1 MAPITFNPS
10 ATSVQSKG
18 SEEISSADS
27 NINLSQN
34 QTEFETLMATA
45 PQPDYKSLFNNLP
58 SDKQQ
63 QISTSLNQFNTA
75 TLSATEALNAANDA
89 ALAYKVI
96 ENPSVTQTL
105 DYASTLQNALQKVND
120 QVKSGLD
127 YLDTLKNANSEMLQ
141 SPPIPDFS
149 ANLLGLMITSG
160 LYPSANYKGL
170 AEYFSVPPEL
180 VLQSLKNSGST
191 DDLIKEAAGALGVPI
206 PA

>member
-18 SEEISSADS
+18 SEGISSADS
-27 NINLSQN
+27 NVNLSQN

-75 TLSATEALNAANDA
+75 TQSATQALNAASA
-89 ALAYKVI
+89 AELAYKA
-96 ENPSVTQTL
+96 NPNVKQTL
-105 DYASTLQNALQKVND
+105 DYASKLQNALQKVDD
-120 QVKSGLD
+120 QVNSGLA
-127 YLDTLKNANSEMLQ
+127 YLNTLKNANSEMLQ

-149 ANLLGLMITSG
+149 ANLLGLMITSDQ
-160 LYPSANYKGL
+160 YPNANYKGL

-191 DDLIKEAAGALGVPI
+191 DALIAKAAGALGVPI

>member
-18 SEEISSADS
+18 SEGISSADS
-27 NINLSQN
+27 NVNLSQN

-75 TLSATEALNAANDA
+75 TQSATQALNAASA
-89 ALAYKVI
+89 AELAYKA
-96 ENPSVTQTL
+96 NPNVKQTL
-105 DYASTLQNALQKVND
+105 DYASKLQNALQKVDD
-120 QVKSGLD
+120 QVNSGLA
-127 YLDTLKNANSEMLQ
+127 YLNTLKNANSEMLQ

-149 ANLLGLMITSG
+149 ANLLGLMITSDQA
-160 LYPSANYKGL
+160 PNANYKGL

-191 DDLIKEAAGALGVPI
+191 DALIAKAAGALGVPI